1 METSILAV
9 TTRAVAGTTNT
20 LDIWFIGK
28 LVLIFFRIMLGAWMI
43 VSGSSHLLTV
53 FGFAPIFPQP
63 LGNLHPSNVMLVALL
78 EVGLFDLVKTV
89 ELVVGLCLVFNVFV
103 PLALAAALPVS
114 YMVFHNSIAL
124 NMRYDRIFSTY
135 MAVWCLYMNVI
146 LLLAY
151 IRYYLPMLR
160 MRAPMGKLED
170 FRMLPSIFRD
180 PDQEPGKSGH

>member
-1 METSILAV
+1 MAISTPVVL
-9 TTRAVAGTTNT
+9 RTTNK

-43 VSGSSHLLTV
+43 VSGASHLLSM

-63 LGNLHPSNVMLVALL
+63 LGSLHPSNVMLVSLL
-78 EVGLFDLVKTV
+78 EVGLFDVVKTL
-89 ELVVGLCLVFNVFV
+89 ELVVGLCLVFNIFV
-103 PLALAAALPVS
+103 PLALAAAVPVS

-135 MAVWCLYMNVI
+135 MAVWCLYMNLI
-146 LLLAY
+146 LILAH

-160 MRAPMGKLED
+160 MHAPMGTLAD
-170 FRMLPSIFRD
+170 FRQLPAIFD
-180 PDQEPGKSGH
+180 KAQQDSGKGAN

>member
-1 METSILAV
+1 MAV
-9 TTRAVAGTTNT
+9 TTRAVAGTTNK

-53 FGFAPIFPQP
+53 FGFPPIFPQP

-78 EVGLFDLVKTV
+78 EVGMFDLVKTV
-89 ELVVGLCLVFNVFV
+89 ELVVGLCLVFNIFV

-135 MAVWCLYMNVI
+135 MSVWCLYMNVI

-151 IRYYLPMLR
+151 IRYYLPMLK

-170 FRMLPSIFRD
+170 FRMLPSIFDDPDRD
-180 PDQEPGKSGH
+180 PGASRR

>member
-1 METSILAV
+1 MAV
-9 TTRAVAGTTNT
+9 TTRVLTGTTNK
-20 LDIWFIGK
+20 LDIWFVGK

-43 VSGSSHLLTV
+43 VSGASHLLSV
-53 FGFAPIFPQP
+53 FGYPPIFPQP
-63 LGNLHPSNVMLVALL
+63 LGNMHPSNVMLVSLL

-103 PLALAAALPVS
+103 PLALAVALPVS

-124 NMRYDRIFSTY
+124 NFRYERIFSTY

-146 LLLAY
+146 LLLAH

-170 FRMLPSIFRD
+170 FRMLPTIFSAADDADGQR
-180 PDQEPGKSGH
+180 PR

>member
-1 METSILAV
+1 MAV
-9 TTRAVAGTTNT
+9 TTRAVAGTNK
-20 LDIWFIGK
+20 LDIWFLGK

-43 VSGSSHLLTV
+43 VSGTSHLLTV

-63 LGNLHPSNVMLVALL
+63 LGNMHPSNVMLVSLL
-78 EVGLFDLVKTV
+78 QVGLFDIVKTV
-89 ELVVGLCLVFNVFV
+89 ELLCGLCLVFNVFV

-135 MAVWCLYMNVI
+135 MAVWCLYMNVV
-146 LLLAY
+146 LVLAY

-170 FRMLPSIFRD
+170 FKMLPSIFSD
-180 PDQEPGKSGH
+180 PEQEPGKGTR

>member
-1 METSILAV
+1 MAISTP
-9 TTRAVAGTTNT
+9 VAAQTTNK

-28 LVLIFFRIMLGAWMI
+28 LVMIFFRIMLGAWMI
-43 VSGSSHLLTV
+43 VSGASHLLSM

-63 LGNLHPSNVMLVALL
+63 LGSLHPSNVMLVSLL
-78 EVGLFDLVKTV
+78 EVGLFDVVKTL

-103 PLALAAALPVS
+103 PLALAAAVPVS

-135 MAVWCLYMNVI
+135 MAVWCLYMNII
-146 LLLAY
+146 LILGH

-160 MRAPMGKLED
+160 MHAPMGKLAD
-170 FRMLPSIFRD
+170 FKQLPAIFDKEPQD
-180 PDQEPGKSGH
+180 PGTGVR

>member
-1 METSILAV
+1 MAITHP
-9 TTRAVAGTTNT
+9 VAQRTAYK

-43 VSGSSHLLTV
+43 VSGTSHLLSM

-63 LGNLHPSNVMLVALL
+63 LGSLHPSNVMLVSLL
-78 EVGLFDLVKTV
+78 EVGLFDVVKTL
-89 ELVVGLCLVFNVFV
+89 ELLVGLCLVFNVFV

-135 MAVWCLYMNVI
+135 MAVWCLYMNII
-146 LLLAY
+146 LILAHL
-151 IRYYLPMLR
+151 RYYLPMLR
-160 MRAPMGKLED
+160 MHAPIGTLAD
-170 FRMLPSIFRD
+170 FKRLPAIFD
-180 PDQEPGKSGH
+180 KAPAEPGNGGN

>member
-1 METSILAV
+1 MAV
-9 TTRAVAGTTNT
+9 TPRVPTGTTNKA
-20 LDIWFIGK
+20 DIWFVGK

-43 VSGSSHLLTV
+43 VSGASHLLSL

-63 LGNLHPSNVMLVALL
+63 LGNMHPSSVMLVSLL

-103 PLALAAALPVS
+103 PLALAVALPVS

-124 NMRYDRIFSTY
+124 NFRYERIFSTY

-146 LLLAY
+146 LLLAH

-170 FRMLPSIFRD
+170 FKMLPSIFAD
-180 PDQEPGKSGH
+180 PGQADGQDRR